1 METIEITKIE
11 EGALCPQSNPFT
23 VVAKEDTILGPYAT
37 LVGTGIHMALPD
49 DCVYSF
55 KPEPNSE
62 FFGIGT
68 VHDDSEV
75 KIVLS
80 AKKFNKILITKGTVL
95 GKVYITRIDMVN
107 CRYVINSDKVKIRI
121 GSPAQIEVKKPE

>member
-23 VVAKEDTILGPYAT
+23 IVAKEATIVGPYAT

-55 KPEPNSE
+55 KPEPNVD

-80 AKKFNKILITKGTVL
+80 TKKFNKIIITKGTVL
-95 GKVYITRIDMVN
+95 GKVYISRIDMVN
-107 CRYVINSDKVKIRI
+107 CRYVINNGSTKIRI
-121 GSPAQIEVKKPE
+121 GSPAAIDKPE